1 MVQKNSFAEQL
12 WKQFTQ
18 LQIRL
23 YRRFKGQGIVG
34 KNTILI
40 TTIGRRTGEERT
52 NPVYSVKDGD
62 NFVVIASYGGAPAH
76 PAWYLNLLAN
86 PHVTVE
92 DHGTVIPTIANT
104 VTEED
109 ERQRLWNKMVAIY
122 PPYNNYQKRT
132 ARQIPVVLL
141 HPLPNHDTN

>member
-1 MVQKNSFAEQL
+1 MIQKNSFAEQL
-12 WKQFTQ
+12 WKQFTR
-18 LQIRL
+18 LQTRL
-23 YRRFKGQGIVG
+23 YRRFKGQGFAG

-40 TTIGRRTGEERT
+40 TTIGRRTGET
-52 NPVYSVKDGD
+52 HTTPVYSVKDGD
-62 NFVVIASYGGAPAH
+62 SYIVIASYGGSQTH

-86 PHVTVE
+86 PHVIVE
-92 DHGTVIPTIANT
+92 DHDNTTPTIANT

-122 PPYNNYQKRT
+122 PPYNDYQKRT

-141 HPLPNHDTN
+141 HPLPNHDTY

>member
-1 MVQKNSFAEQL
+1 MVQRNSFAEQL
-12 WKQFTQ
+12 WKQFTR

-23 YRRFKGQGIVG
+23 YRRFKGQGFAG

-52 NPVYSVKDGD
+52 TPVYSVKDGD
-62 NFVVIASYGGAPAH
+62 NYVVIASHGGSQTH

-86 PHVTVE
+86 PHVIVE
-92 DHGTVIPTIANT
+92 DHGDTIPTIANT

-122 PPYNNYQKRT
+122 PPYNDYQKRT
-132 ARQIPVVLL
+132 TRQMPVVLL
-141 HPLPNHDTN
+141 HPLPNTY